1 MLSIVNTF
9 KVILTF
15 VFFRNKMCKLIS
27 IFHAL
32 LNFDMYQCEKP
43 CFMNQTMPQKIY
55 SIKQIWGSV
64 IFSHICV
71 HKLWQLF
78 KWVKNSNILYWLLY
92 TYFPFMVSQS
102 MSEYLTSPLI
112 LYSSMDDFFFFF
124 FLVSLVW
131 RPLFCW
137 QSCVYIFVLMYILL
151 LMNFLICQFYIHVP
165 CLLLAHPDKGI
176 FLFCLYLN
184 SSCSQ
189 VRGFQFC
196 VPTHYETHLV
206 SLSRK
211 TSG

>member
-43 CFMNQTMPQKIY
+43 CFMNQTMPQKY
-55 SIKQIWGSV
+55 TVKNKYGGLWF
-64 IFSHICV
+64 FSHICV
-71 HKLWQLF
+71 HKLRQLF

-112 LYSSMDDFFFFF
+112 LYSSMDDFFFF
-124 FLVSLVW
+124 LVSLV
-131 RPLFCW
+131 
-137 QSCVYIFVLMYILL
+137 SVEAFVL
-151 LMNFLICQFYIHVP
+151 
-165 CLLLAHPDKGI
+165 LAV
-176 FLFCLYLN
+176 LCLYIRVDVYFIIDEFSYL
-184 SSCSQ
+184 SVLFTCTMLVACSPWQ
-189 VRGFQFC
+189 GYLPLLSVSQFIMFSGSRLSVLCSYSLWDASGFTF
-196 VPTHYETHLV
+196 
-206 SLSRK
+206 
-211 TSG
+211 